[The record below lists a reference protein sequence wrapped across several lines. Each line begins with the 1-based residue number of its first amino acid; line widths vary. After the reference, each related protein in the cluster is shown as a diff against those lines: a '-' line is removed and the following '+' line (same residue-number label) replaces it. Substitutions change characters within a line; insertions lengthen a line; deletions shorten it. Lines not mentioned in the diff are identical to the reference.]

1 MRQLARQLLN
11 VLMVAV
17 LLAAG
22 GVSAYAAGLSA
33 FEAHEHGVHEAH
45 DHGLHQHADS
55 DTSAMAGAAGHDD
68 ADPASQCSLC
78 AQIHVHSCCSY
89 AVPAADLALKLSPE
103 RMSVPVAASHI
114 PAGQLA
120 SPLYRPPC
128 AIA

>member
-1 MRQLARQLLN
+1 MRHLARQVLN
-11 VLMVAV
+11 ALMIAV

-22 GVSAYAAGLSA
+22 GVSAYAAGLA
-33 FEAHEHGVHEAH
+33 PFEADEHGVHAAH
-45 DHGLHQHADS
+45 DHGLHHHADG
-55 DTSAMAGAAGHDD
+55 DASAMVGAAEHDD
-68 ADPASQCSLC
+68 DPASQCSLC

-103 RMSVPVAASHI
+103 RMSVPVATSHI